1 MSRPRSHPQSTL
13 TNTAIARLLPGEVL
27 RDNEVPGL
35 SVRCHGSGRSFMLSY
50 ARHGKRRHRK
60 IGICGVVSLRDA
72 RVIARRMLTDLA
84 AGTDPAATRDA
95 ERSAPTMRTLW
106 VRAVEQHYTGETGWS
121 GEARR
126 IWSRYLEPR
135 IAGKRVCDFDYD
147 DTVKIQQALRESPS
161 QANRALAVLSKIL
174 GLAERWKMRPLGTN
188 PCQHVARFPER
199 SRKRFASAD
208 ELYAIGDKLRLYAN
222 ANPTG
227 VAFIYLIAFS
237 GARPSE
243 IERATWAQLQRMAD
257 GAGVLR
263 IADGKT
269 GERNVFLPPQAMEVI
284 DRLPR
289 TGSTILGRNIPR
301 KLWEKI
307 RGEIG
312 AHGLWL
318 RDLRRTFATVGM
330 SNGVNAGVV
339 GELLGHASAQTTKI
353 YAKLMED
360 PAASATRTIAD
371 RMAGLL
377 GEVK

>member
-1 MSRPRSHPQSTL
+1 MTDRFTL
-13 TNTAIARLLPGEVL
+13 TNTAIERLLPGEEL

-35 SVRCHGSGRSFMLSY
+35 SVRCHGSGRSFMLY
-50 ARHGKRRHRK
+50 YTQRGRRRRPK
-60 IGICGVVSLRDA
+60 IGEYGVLSLRDA
-72 RVIARRMLTDLA
+72 RLIARRMLSQVA
-84 AGTDPAATRDA
+84 AGADPSA
-95 ERSAPTMRTLW
+95 ERQAERAEPLMRNLW
-106 VRAVEQHYTGETGWS
+106 TRAVEQHYTGEKGWS

-126 IWSRYLEPR
+126 IWARYLEPKLASR
-135 IAGKRVCDFDYD
+135 RVADIDYD
-147 DTVKIQQALRESPS
+147 DTVKIHQALRESPS

-174 GLAERWKMRPLGTN
+174 GLAERWKMRPLGSN

-199 SRKRFASAD
+199 ARKRFASPD
-208 ELYAIGDKLRLYAN
+208 ELSSIGAKLRMYAN
-222 ANPTG
+222 GNPTG

-243 IERATWAQLQRMAD
+243 IERATWSQLERTAE

-269 GERNVFLPPQAMEVI
+269 GERSVFLPPQAMEVI
-284 DRLPR
+284 DKLPR
-289 TGSTILGRNIPR
+289 NRSTILGRGIPR

-307 RGEIG
+307 RHEIG
-312 AHGLWL
+312 ADGLWL

-360 PAASATRTIAD
+360 PAAQATRTIAD
-371 RMAGLL
+371 RMAGLM
-377 GEVK
+377 GETSEAAG